1 MSLLQSSDGAIWVGT
16 NDGGLAR
23 LDYTANQWVVYN
35 EENSDLPT
43 DYVKSLI
50 QSSDNAIW
58 MGTEDGLTR
67 FDYETN
73 QWAVYNTENSDL
85 PDNYVKSLIQ
95 SSDGAIWVGMYDAG
109 LCRLSFPNSSYSP
122 GKLILV
128 AGSGAAKTNTLW
140 QTTKELSIST
150 YRTFHNRGFKNTDI
164 YFMSP
169 EKWAD
174 FNGDGFDDHIVD
186 CPPANEDRN
195 LTVEDLRYA
204 ITDWAVKT
212 YNEGKPLYVYLSGHG
227 YPKDNE
233 NEAYFLLS
241 PGIPLYAN
249 ELNDMLNIYEQ
260 ETGGQ
265 VIMINESC
273 YSGQFLQP
281 LKKQG
286 RITITATT
294 DRIVNYSN
302 WGRNSFTQFFLQ
314 KLFENNSLHQAFL
327 RARFYLGKSG
337 LTAEQT
343 PQLDDNG
350 NGKFDDADGLIA
362 ANIKLG
368 GDHTMG
374 APWPE
379 IISVNQS
386 ELAEN
391 SVSFTLTA
399 NAHMKRVWATVQ
411 PPDYIPDTSGDYQ
424 KIDLE
429 QFNLWDND
437 KNLDYEG
444 MYDKFN
450 KNGIYMLTF
459 YAKDQFGN
467 VAVSEPMK
475 MVNTVPLSDLEKAVL
490 YLRVLSGAT
499 LPAIDNEGKITL
511 KNVIELLQKI
521 SDLKN

>member
-1 MSLLQSSDGAIWVGT
+1 MQSSDGAIWIGT
-16 NDGGLAR
+16 WYEGIA
-23 LDYTANQWVVYN
+23 
-35 EENSDLPT
+35 
-43 DYVKSLI
+43 
-50 QSSDNAIW
+50 
-58 MGTEDGLTR
+58 R
-67 FDYETN
+67 FDYATN
-73 QWAVYNTENSDL
+73 QWTVYNTQNSAL
-85 PDNYVKSLIQ
+85 PDNKVISLMQ
-95 SSDGAIWVGMYDAG
+95 SSDGAIWMGTWKGGLVRFDYATNQWTIYNVQYTDLPHDMIYCLIQTSDNAIWIGTLRG
-109 LCRLSFPNSSYSP
+109 LCRLSFLSTPYSP
-122 GKLILV
+122 GKLVLV

-140 QTTKELSIST
+140 PTTKELSIST

-169 EKWAD
+169 EKWVD
-174 FNGDGFDDHIVD
+174 FNGDGHDDHVVD
-186 CPPANEDRN
+186 CPLASEDRE

-204 ITDWAVKT
+204 ITDWAVRT
-212 YNEGKPLYVYLSGHG
+212 HRDETPLYVYLSGHG
-227 YPKDNE
+227 YPDDDE
-233 NEAYFLLS
+233 HGPYFLLAV
-241 PGIPLYAN
+241 GQLLYAN
-249 ELNDMLNIYEQ
+249 ELNDMLNSYEQ

-302 WGRNSFTQFFLQ
+302 WGRNSFTQFFFQ

-437 KNLDYEG
+437 KNLNYEG